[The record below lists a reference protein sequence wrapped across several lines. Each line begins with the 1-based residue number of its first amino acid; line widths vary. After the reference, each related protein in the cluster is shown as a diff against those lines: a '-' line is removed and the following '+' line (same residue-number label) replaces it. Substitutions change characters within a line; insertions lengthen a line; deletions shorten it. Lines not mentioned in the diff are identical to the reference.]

1 MWVKLLVLREFDC
14 VFEVVDGWCSLS
26 QSWHLSFARGDDDW
40 LYRLLRG
47 RGRISPSSALFR
59 YFTLNELLMKL
70 QVWKRKENV
79 SRDDLGSSG
88 LFFRRQSIAGQS
100 LCYLYP
106 DSLNNRITIT
116 SKGAVKVF
124 SSGNLPANIKSL
136 SLLGTPNRAMKQSFW
151 QLSPWCLD
159 SAFISSRMFA
169 FLSMLYKSCKIKTIY
184 LAAFAIGQ
192 DGMGIETFTF
202 EPA

>member
-1 MWVKLLVLREFDC
+1 VF
-14 VFEVVDGWCSLS
+14 FEVVEGWCSLS

-70 QVWKRKENV
+70 LLVFSEGIDGFGKRKENV
-79 SRDDLGSSG
+79 SRDYLGSAG
-88 LFFRRQSIAGQS
+88 RFFRRQSIAGQS
-100 LCYLYP
+100 LCYLYA
-106 DSLNNRITIT
+106 DSLNNRIPIT

-136 SLLGTPNRAMKQSFW
+136 SLLGTPNRAMKQSF
-151 QLSPWCLD
+151 
-159 SAFISSRMFA
+159 
-169 FLSMLYKSCKIKTIY
+169 
-184 LAAFAIGQ
+184 
-192 DGMGIETFTF
+192 
-202 EPA
+202 